1 MRQTNTPRGGLRAF
15 ARLCIGTAAVALAA
29 LAGAA
34 QAQQPSPVF
43 RFYNTQTGTHF
54 YTISTVERDIV
65 LARYPQFA
73 YEGPAYYAFP
83 TPQAGQLP
91 VYRFYNTR
99 TGTHFYT
106 QSEADKNFVLANY
119 PVFAFEGTAYYAPAA
134 AKQDNV
140 PLFRFYNTN
149 TGAHFFTT
157 SVVERD
163 IVLQR
168 WPFFAYEGVAYQVYP
183 TGGGSP
189 PANVPPVAKLT
200 VSPSV
205 VPTVPAI
212 VTLTVDASDSDGQ
225 VARVEY
231 YQGATKIGETVVAPH
246 TMNFPIT
253 IAGNYAFSAIAYDNA
268 NASTTTSTVNI
279 AAAVA
284 ANIAP
289 KVTLASSTTSL
300 PGPGQVTLTATATD
314 DDGTIAKVAFYDG
327 ASKIGEVTS
336 EPYVLAY
343 NAAVAKT
350 YQFKAVATDNLG
362 STGTSATVP
371 VTVASVVNAAPKVSL
386 GVSPT
391 SQSAPGPVT
400 LTATATDDDGT
411 IAKVAFYNG
420 VTKIGEV
427 TSAPYTMPFT
437 TTSSGTVYKF
447 TAVATD
453 NLGATG
459 SSSEVSLSVGA
470 VNQAPKV
477 TLTSSPGSQ
486 GVPGALTLTANATD
500 PDGTIAK
507 VAFYNGGTKLG
518 EKTAAPFTW
527 PFTTTTTGTIYKFTA
542 IATDDKG
549 LSTTSTEIAVT
560 VGSVINALPKV
571 SLSASPTSQ
580 TAPGTVTLS
589 ASASDSDG
597 SVAKVSFYANG
608 SKFAD
613 ITSAP
618 FTTSYT
624 TTSTN
629 TIYKF
634 YAIVTDD
641 RGGTSQSQDVNISV
655 GTGTNNAP
663 KISLAVAQTQI
674 AFPGTATMT
683 ATATDVDG
691 TIARVSFYQNGIK
704 RADVTAPPYTFSYT
718 TTVPGIYKF
727 KAIAVDDKNASTST
741 AEVMVTSGTP
751 TQLNKKPTVSLS
763 LSNTLVMAPATITL
777 TASASDTDGAV
788 QKVQFYR
795 NGVKIGEKTAT
806 PFTLTDTITASGK
819 VSYHVDATDDVG
831 NTNATLKQVVTAAV
845 PPAVATTDPDIWR
858 LLNQATFGASQAEA
872 ANVKSL
878 GIAGWV
884 DAQLAKPAS
893 GYPASR
899 YNRVQLVETDDCTT
913 RDPLGNN
920 YPSNSPQAMCVRDH
934 LSLAMVQRDLFTNA
948 VYGSDQLRQRV
959 AWALSQF
966 LVISGVENDLS
977 KAHVM
982 ARYQQIMF
990 DNAFGNFETILQ
1002 KISVSPAMGNWLD
1015 SVNNDR
1021 PDATKGRVP
1030 NENYAREIM
1039 QLFSIGLEELKTDGT
1054 PLTDANGEPIPTYD
1068 QDDIKQFARVFTGWT
1083 YANPDGSAI
1092 TKKNGVY
1099 YGADMGVFP
1108 GTATTGHDTDAKT
1121 LLNGTVLPAGQTAEK
1136 DLADAVHNVFVHPN
1150 TGPFVSKLLIQRLVT
1165 GNPSSAYVGRV
1176 AAVFNN
1182 NGSGVRGDLR
1192 AVVRAILLDPE
1203 ARGPAK
1209 ADPAFGSLREPVLML
1224 TGLVRAL
1231 NGVTDGAALGDRAS
1245 VLGQRPFYS
1254 PTVFNYFQPDT
1265 TIPGTSILAP
1275 EFGIHDSNS
1284 AVARTNLVYSLV
1296 YSGIAPDGTLADATG
1311 TRLNTYQFDPYATDA
1326 ATLTDKVS
1334 EMLLGGV
1341 LPADARTAVIN
1352 AVNAITLSATPTAQQ
1367 LTDRSRMAVYLIASS
1382 YHYQVQR

>member
-15 ARLCIGTAAVALAA
+15 ARHCIGLAALALAA

-34 QAQQPSPVF
+34 QAQLPSPVF

-54 YTISTVERDIV
+54 YTINVAERDFV
-65 LARYPQFA
+65 LVRYPQFA
-73 YEGPAYYAFP
+73 YEGPAYYAYP
-83 TPQAGQLP
+83 TSQAGQLP

-106 QSEADKNFVLANY
+106 QSEAEKNFVLVTY
-119 PVFAFEGTAYYAPAA
+119 PVFAFEGPAYYAPASA
-134 AKQDNV
+134 GGGSV
-140 PLFRFYNTN
+140 PLFRFFNQN

-157 SVVERD
+157 NAAERD
-163 IVLQR
+163 MVLQR
-168 WPFFAYEGVAYQVYP
+168 WPFFAYEGTAYQVYQ
-183 TGGGSP
+183 TGAATPGV
-189 PANVPPVAKLT
+189 NVPPVAKLT
-200 VSPSV
+200 VSPSS

-212 VTLTVDASDSDGQ
+212 VTLNVDASDPDGT

-231 YQGATKIGETVVAPH
+231 YSGATKIGETVVAPH
-246 TMNFPIT
+246 SMNFPIT
-253 IAGNYAFSAIAYDNA
+253 IAGNYSFSAVAFDNG
-268 NASTTTSTVNI
+268 NASTSTSTVAVN
-279 AAAVA
+279 AAVV
-284 ANIAP
+284 ANVAP
-289 KVTLASSTTSL
+289 KVTLATSTTSL
-300 PGPGQVTLTATATD
+300 PAPGVVTLTATAID

-327 ASKIGEVTS
+327 GSKIGEVATAPF
-336 EPYVLAY
+336 ELAY
-343 NAAVAKT
+343 NASVAKT
-350 YQFKAVATDNLG
+350 YNFKAIATDDKG
-362 STGTSATVP
+362 ATGTSPTVG
-371 VTVASVVNAAPKVSL
+371 VTVGTAVNAAPKVSL
-386 GVSPT
+386 AVSPT
-391 SQSAPGPVT
+391 TQAAPGPVT
-400 LTATATDDDGT
+400 LTATASDTDGT
-411 IAKVAFYNG
+411 IAKVTFYQG
-420 VTKIGEV
+420 VTMIGEA
-427 TSAPYTMPFT
+427 TSAPYTASFT
-437 TTSSGTVYKF
+437 TTTSGMVYKF

-453 NLGATG
+453 DKGATG
-459 SSSEVSLSVGA
+459 ASTEASVSVGS
-470 VNQAPKV
+470 VNAAPKV
-477 TLTSSPGSQ
+477 TLASSAGSQ
-486 GVPGALTLTANATD
+486 GVPGPLTLTATASDT
-500 PDGTIAK
+500 DGTIAK
-507 VAFYNGGTKLG
+507 VAFYNGGTKISEDL
-518 EKTAAPFTW
+518 TAPYTAT
-527 PFTTTTTGTIYKFTA
+527 FTTTTTNTVYKFTA
-542 IATDDKG
+542 VATDDKG
-549 LSTTSTEIAVT
+549 LSTTSTEIGVT
-560 VGSVINALPKV
+560 VGSVVNALPKV
-571 SLSASPTSQ
+571 SLTGTPASQ
-580 TAPGTVTLS
+580 TAPGPVTLS

-597 SVAKVSFYANG
+597 TVAKVSFYVNNT
-608 SKFAD
+608 KFAD
-613 ITSAP
+613 ILTPP

-624 TTSTN
+624 TTSTG
-629 TIYKF
+629 TIYRF

-641 RGGTSQSQDVNISV
+641 RGGTSTSQDVNVSV

-663 KISLAVAQTQI
+663 KVTLAVGSTQI

-683 ATATDVDG
+683 ATASDVDG
-691 TIARVSFYQNGIK
+691 TIARVRFYQNGTL
-704 RADVTAPPYTFSYT
+704 RGDVTTPPYTFSYT

-727 KAIAVDDKNASTST
+727 KATAIDDKGASTST
-741 AEVMVTSGTP
+741 AEVAVTSGTP
-751 TQLNKKPTVSLS
+751 TQLNRKPTVSLS
-763 LSNTLVMAPATITL
+763 LSNTLVMAPATVTL
-777 TASASDTDGAV
+777 TATASDTDGAI

-795 NGVKIGEKTAT
+795 NGAKIGEKTAT
-806 PFTLTDTITASGK
+806 PFTFTDTIAASGK

-831 NTNATLKQVVTAAV
+831 NVNATLQQVVSAQV

-872 ANVKSL
+872 ASVKSL
-878 GIAGWV
+878 GVAGWI
-884 DAQLAKPAS
+884 DSQFAKPAT

-899 YNRVQLVETDDCTT
+899 YNKVQLAETADCTT

-920 YPSNSPQAMCVRDH
+920 YPSNSPQATCVRDH

-948 VYGSDQLRQRV
+948 TTGGDQLRQRV

-966 LVISGVENDLS
+966 LVISGVERDLS
-977 KAHVM
+977 YAHVM

-990 DNAFGNFETILQ
+990 DNAFGNFETILN

-1039 QLFSIGLEELKTDGT
+1039 QLFSVGLVELKADGS
-1054 PLTDANGEPIPTYD
+1054 PLLDANNEPIPTYD

-1083 YANPDGSAI
+1083 YANPDGSPI

-1121 LLNGTVLPAGQTAEK
+1121 LLNGATLPAGQTAEK

-1165 GNPSSAYVGRV
+1165 GNPSDPYVGRI
-1176 AAVFNN
+1176 AAKFAN
-1182 NGSGVRGDLR
+1182 NGSGVRGDLK

-1209 ADPAFGSLREPVLML
+1209 SDPAFGSLREPVLMV

-1231 NGVTDGAALGDRAS
+1231 NGVTDGAALGDRTS
-1245 VLGQRPFYS
+1245 TIGQRPYFA
-1254 PTVFNYFQPDT
+1254 PTVFNYFQPDE

-1284 AVARTNLVYSLV
+1284 AVSRTNLVYTLV
-1296 YSGIAPDGTLADATG
+1296 YNGIAPDGTLANATG

-1326 ATLTDKVS
+1326 AALTDKVS
-1334 EMLLGGV
+1334 EMLLGGA
-1341 LPADARTAVIN
+1341 LPAAARTAVIN
-1352 AVNAITLSATPTAQQ
+1352 AVNAVTLSATPTAQQ